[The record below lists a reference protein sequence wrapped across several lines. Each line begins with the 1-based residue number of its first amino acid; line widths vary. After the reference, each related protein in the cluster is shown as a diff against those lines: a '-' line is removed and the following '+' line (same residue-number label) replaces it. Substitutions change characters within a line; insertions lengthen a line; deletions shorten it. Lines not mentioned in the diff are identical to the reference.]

1 MVTVVIIIPTAYLK
15 VAKRIKSLSQ
25 GKKNVTTCG
34 DRC

>member
-25 GKKNVTTCG
+25 GKKKML
-34 DRC
+34 